1 MAPSQS
7 GDTPEGAGTAPEGA
21 GRRTRHELA
30 HALPAE
36 RRRRFPS
43 RDAVPVGAAV
53 WGGGRAVRPL
63 TDARLRSRPA
73 EGAAFR
79 APCGGGRDGA
89 PWSPCT
95 LSLWVGGK
103 AFRGDD
109 LWAAG
114 GEYLSPGL

>member
-53 WGGGRAVRPL
+53 WGGG
-63 TDARLRSRPA
+63 
-73 EGAAFR
+73 
-79 APCGGGRDGA
+79 GRCA
-89 PWSPCT
+89 
-95 LSLWVGGK
+95 L
-103 AFRGDD
+103 
-109 LWAAG
+109 
-114 GEYLSPGL
+114 